1 MMDFIYRHKIITA
14 LLVLHSLS
22 LVTWVTIRV
31 FGDNPP
37 EISAGTATAL
47 TAVYG
52 LPALAYGLWK
62 WRGGKVKYNAE
73 NSE

>member
-1 MMDFIYRHKIITA
+1 MMEFIHRHKIITA
-14 LLVLHSLS
+14 LLVLHSLG

-37 EISAGTATAL
+37 QIPAGTATAL

-62 WRGGKVKYNAE
+62 WRGGKVKYGAE
-73 NSE
+73 DSQ